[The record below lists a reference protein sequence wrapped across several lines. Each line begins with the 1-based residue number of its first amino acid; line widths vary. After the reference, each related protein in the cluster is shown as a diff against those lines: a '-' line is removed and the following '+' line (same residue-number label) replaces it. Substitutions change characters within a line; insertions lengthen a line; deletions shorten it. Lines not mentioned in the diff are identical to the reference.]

1 MKIEKATA
9 KNKKFK
15 AIFSHEVDGK
25 PKDGKAKMKKIKT
38 TNFGDANAQDYTQH
52 ADKKRRT
59 AYRERHQKD
68 LDTKDPMRA
77 GYLSYY
83 ILWGPSTN
91 IDTNIK
97 KYKQMFKYK

>member
-1 MKIEKATA
+1 MPITMKIEKATA
-9 KNKKFK
+9 KGKKYK

-25 PKDGKAKMKKIKT
+25 MKVIKS
-38 TNFGDANAQDYTQH
+38 TNFGDSSAQDYTQH
-52 ADKKRRT
+52 GDKKRREL
-59 AYRERHQKD
+59 YRERHKKD
-68 LDTKDPMRA
+68 LETKDPMRA

-83 ILWGPSTN
+83 ILWGASTN

>member
-15 AIFSHEVDGK
+15 AVFSHEVDG
-25 PKDGKAKMKKIKT
+25 KMKKIKT
-38 TNFGDANAQDYTQH
+38 TNFGDANAQDYTHH

-68 LDTKDPMRA
+68 LETKDPMRA

-83 ILWGPSTN
+83 ILWGASTN